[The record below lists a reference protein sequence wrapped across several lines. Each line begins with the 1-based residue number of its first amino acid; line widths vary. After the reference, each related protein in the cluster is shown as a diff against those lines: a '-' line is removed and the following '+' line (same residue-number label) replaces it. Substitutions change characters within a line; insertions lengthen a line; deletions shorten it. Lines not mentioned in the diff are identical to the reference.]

1 MDCDGRYLLYSF
13 IYPHLICGVEFWGD
27 AADCCLEEVYLL
39 QKTIL
44 KIILKINPRGHV
56 TFLFE
61 IFEVMPIKM
70 LLKHTFL
77 ILYMICTSSGEI
89 SPILV
94 NRRLKIVL
102 KTFYNTRSKLD
113 VIPTIASN
121 CREERSLCMPLQRVS
136 YWRGDLNAPGFWG
149 RLTGA
154 KRGSGA

>member
-13 IYPHLICGVEFWGD
+13 IYSHLICGVEFWGD

-77 ILYMICTSSGEI
+77 ILYIICTSSGEI

-102 KTFYNTRSKLD
+102 KTFNTIGSKLD
-113 VIPTIASN
+113 VIPTKASN
-121 CREERSLCMPLQRVS
+121 CRGERSLCMPLQQLS
-136 YWRGDLNAPGFWG
+136 YGKGDPSAPGFRG
-149 RLTGA
+149 RLAGA
-154 KRGSGA
+154 L